1 MSKNCQNTLYA
12 LKFTSYQGAIHLEKN
27 VMNTLDQVVT
37 MKIQTLL
44 IFSEL
49 TDVIDF
55 RESNTEIYHILY
67 IDL

>member
-1 MSKNCQNTLYA
+1 
-12 LKFTSYQGAIHLEKN
+12 
-27 VMNTLDQVVT
+27 
-37 MKIQTLL
+37 L

-67 IDL
+67 IDLWGFFVNKL